1 MSNDKDPN
9 LNRQDSNGKD
19 LRIKDVA
26 SPIKDDASPIKD
38 VASPSPMIDGASSTL
53 NDCHTHQADS
63 AVSCDALDALDAA
76 HAAHAPHAPHA
87 HGVADIC
94 APVEWSSLGATE
106 ASAPT
111 DLDLSA
117 PFVEEGG
124 QGGQGGAAGQ
134 RMEEQREEQ
143 HDEQREL
150 TQVEQQDCKGQRHS
164 SGAHHPCH
172 VSWCGE
178 ESRCSPT
185 FVVYEPSESEAVAI
199 GVALQGVDE
208 WAWKMDI
215 LQQASASHSLQVL
228 GWHLLCRWGLVEE
241 FALDQTATRRWLAY
255 IEGCYVQT
263 PYHNSMHAADVTQT
277 VHFFL
282 SSGGLAAFLDTF
294 EILGVSCVWLLVMFG
309 VLSCLVSCHVW
320 CLVMFGVLSCC
331 LSCRVPSLVLFRCL
345 VMCHSV

>member
-1 MSNDKDPN
+1 VLNKKDPKS
-9 LNRQDSNGKD
+9 NRQDSNGKD
-19 LRIKDVA
+19 SRIKDVA
-26 SPIKDDASPIKD
+26 SPIKDDASLIKD
-38 VASPSPMIDGASSTL
+38 VASRSPMIDGASSTL
-53 NDCHTHQADS
+53 NDCRTHQIDS
-63 AVSCDALDALDAA
+63 AVTCDALDAAD
-76 HAAHAPHAPHA
+76 AAHAPHAPHA
-87 HGVADIC
+87 NGVADTC
-94 APVEWSSLGATE
+94 APVEWSSPGATE

-150 TQVEQQDCKGQRHS
+150 TQAEQQDCKGQRHS
-164 SGAHHPCH
+164 SDAHHPCH
-172 VSWCGE
+172 VSWCE
-178 ESRCSPT
+178 EERRCSPT

-208 WAWKMDI
+208 WAWKVDM
-215 LQQASASHSLQVL
+215 LEQASASHSLQVL

-241 FALDQTATRRWLAY
+241 FALDPTATRRWLAY

-282 SSGGLAAFLDTF
+282 SSAGLAAFLDKF
-294 EILGVSCVWLLVMFG
+294 EILGVSCLWILVMFR
-309 VLSCLVSCHVW
+309 VLSCSLSCSLSLSCHVS
-320 CLVMFGVLSCC
+320 FGV
-331 LSCRVPSLVLFRCL
+331 RCDA
-345 VMCHSV
+345 